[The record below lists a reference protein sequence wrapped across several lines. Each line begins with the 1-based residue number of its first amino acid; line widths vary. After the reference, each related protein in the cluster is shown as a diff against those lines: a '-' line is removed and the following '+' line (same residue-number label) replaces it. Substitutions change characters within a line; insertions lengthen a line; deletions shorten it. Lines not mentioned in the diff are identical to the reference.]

1 MSTDDNVIRPEFG
14 KLRNV
19 EPSMTFLMS
28 TDCLVQSILTAS
40 NTLLDAH
47 ELEAL
52 KRGARFR
59 HYGDISADIMIGSK
73 TTRGH
78 QLTCIGHDSGKIE
91 HHWAYDN

>member
-40 NTLLDAH
+40 NTFLERSRARSPQARRQIPPLRRVERRYHDRIADNARLLTTYI
-47 ELEAL
+47 
-52 KRGARFR
+52 
-59 HYGDISADIMIGSK
+59 HYE
-73 TTRGH
+73 TR
-78 QLTCIGHDSGKIE
+78 IE
-91 HHWAYDN
+91 HAWTYDN